1 MLKHI
6 MLGGLRA
13 YEVVSQE
20 RTTRPGTWEYEPSE
34 TYRDYRLVF
43 ARTAQRARVL
53 AVRSWR
59 RDPRIHLEPDECPFT
74 GMKTFRADA
83 RCFLVEKC

>member
-1 MLKHI
+1 MKHVV
-6 MLGGLRA
+6 LGRLRA

-20 RTTRPGTWEYEPSE
+20 RTTYSGSWDYEPPE

-43 ARTAQRARVL
+43 ARTAQRAKVL

-59 RDPRIHLEPDECPFT
+59 RNPRIHLELDENPFT
-74 GMKTFRADA
+74 GLRTFRGDV
-83 RCFLVEKC
+83 RCFMVWE